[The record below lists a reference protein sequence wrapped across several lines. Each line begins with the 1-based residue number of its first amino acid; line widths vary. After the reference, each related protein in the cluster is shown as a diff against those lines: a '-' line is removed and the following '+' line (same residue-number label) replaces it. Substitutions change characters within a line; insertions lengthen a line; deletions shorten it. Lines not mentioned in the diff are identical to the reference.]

1 MNLQGQKYQQKS
13 KSRSS
18 AEPNYLCQFEMRY
31 PVAHERP
38 GPPRVQT
45 FKGLYRPPDGLPE
58 LQDFLGLLSNS
69 QFCLIYIERRVKVAL
84 IFFSLSFSVIFQ
96 KMLKQK
102 QKVLFLLMFIS
113 INWCVRQNNV
123 QKIAFCGPCFILL
136 FCEMVLY
143 QSSNQM
149 FT

>member
-1 MNLQGQKYQQKS
+1 
-13 KSRSS
+13 
-18 AEPNYLCQFEMRY
+18 MRY

-84 IFFSLSFSVIFQ
+84 IFFFS
-96 KMLKQK
+96 
-102 QKVLFLLMFIS
+102 
-113 INWCVRQNNV
+113 
-123 QKIAFCGPCFILL
+123 LL
-136 FCEMVLY
+136 FCFFLENFETKLESAYFVNVHFYKLVCAPK
-143 QSSNQM
+143 
-149 FT
+149 